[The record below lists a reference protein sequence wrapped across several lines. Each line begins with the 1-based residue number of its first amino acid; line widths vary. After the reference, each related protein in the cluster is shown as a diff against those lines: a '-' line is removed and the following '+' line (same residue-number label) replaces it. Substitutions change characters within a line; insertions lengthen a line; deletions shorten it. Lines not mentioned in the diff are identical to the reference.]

1 MNITVQRYFLILLI
15 GSLLLT
21 MIGCS
26 DSNDSNPSSVSGYN
40 YTDYYIDQFLI
51 TSKSHEMSAG
61 GSNILP
67 KEAGKLR
74 SESGGSCCIG
84 IPTRWRPNMKLVIK
98 WRRDSRPYDKD
109 RSGDQWLTAT
119 TEVPPYGPRTAGFV
133 VHFLSDDRIRI
144 QIRDEKG
151 ILPKIDDDDPYIV
164 QGVLDPELNK
174 KRGKGDERHSMA

>member
-1 MNITVQRYFLILLI
+1 MNITVQRYFLLLLI

-26 DSNDSNPSSVSGYN
+26 DSNGSNPSSVSGYN
-40 YTDYYIDQFLI
+40 YTDYYIDQFII
-51 TSKSHEMSAG
+51 TSEGHELSAG

-84 IPTRWRPNMKLVIK
+84 IPANWRPGMKLVIK
-98 WRRDSRPYDKD
+98 WKVDKIQD
-109 RSGDQWLTAT
+109 GKTPGKWYTAT
-119 TEVPPYGPRTAGFV
+119 TEVPPYGPRTYGFV
-133 VHFLSDDRIRI
+133 VHFLPGDRIRVEI
-144 QIRDEKG
+144 EDKPAMAKKPE
-151 ILPKIDDDDPYIV
+151 DNDPYTV

-174 KRGKGDERHSMA
+174 KRGEGDERHSMA

>member
-1 MNITVQRYFLILLI
+1 MNITVQRYFLLLLI

-26 DSNDSNPSSVSGYN
+26 DSNERNPSSVSGYN

-51 TSKSHEMSAG
+51 AGEGHEMSAG

-84 IPTRWRPNMKLVIK
+84 IPARWRPNMKLVVK
-98 WRRDSRPYDKD
+98 WNVDKVLD
-109 RSGDQWLTAT
+109 GKHLGTWYTAT
-119 TEVPPYGPRTAGFV
+119 TEVPPYGPRTYGFV
-133 VHFLSDDRIRI
+133 VHFLPGDRIRVEI
-144 QIRDEKG
+144 EDK
-151 ILPKIDDDDPYIV
+151 PAMAKKPADNDPYTV

-174 KRGKGDERHSMA
+174 KRGEDDERHSMA

>member
-1 MNITVQRYFLILLI
+1 MNITVRRYFIFLLI
-15 GSLLLT
+15 GWLLLT
-21 MIGCS
+21 TIGCS
-26 DSNDSNPSSVSGYN
+26 ESNDSNPSSVSGYN
-40 YTDYYIDQFLI
+40 YTDYYIDQFTI
-51 TSKSHEMSAG
+51 TSEGHEMSAG

-84 IPTRWRPNMKLVIK
+84 IPARWRPNMKLVVK
-98 WRRDSRPYDKD
+98 WNVDKVLD
-109 RSGDQWLTAT
+109 GKHLGTWYTAT
-119 TEVPPYGPRTAGFV
+119 AEVPPYGPRTAGLV
-133 VHFLSDDRIRI
+133 VHFLSGDRIRI

-174 KRGKGDERHSMA
+174 KRGEGDERHSMA